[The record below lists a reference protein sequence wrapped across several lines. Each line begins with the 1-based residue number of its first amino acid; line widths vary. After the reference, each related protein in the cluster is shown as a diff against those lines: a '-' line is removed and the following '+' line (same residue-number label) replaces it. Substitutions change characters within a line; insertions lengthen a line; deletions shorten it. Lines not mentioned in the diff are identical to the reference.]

1 MKVLI
6 VCSGNVEEFNLILHH
21 AFIYEQI
28 EAVKQNFNIEYDVF
42 NIEGK
47 GILGYLSNLRKFK
60 NKIKNFN
67 PDVVHAHFGLSGLF
81 AGLQRKLPVVITF
94 HGSDINL
101 SKVLPFS
108 KIASKL
114 SKHNIFVS
122 SKIHKKIGIKN
133 KSSVIPCGVNLEIF
147 YPIKLKTAR
156 EMLNMEME
164 KKYILFSSNFKR
176 IEKNSSLAFS
186 AVDMLKMDC
195 DLIELDNRKRE
206 EVNLLLNACN
216 LLLLTSTS
224 EGSPQVIKEAM
235 ACNRPIVATDVGDIR
250 ELIGDTEG
258 CYLTS
263 FDPDDVAKKIKM
275 ALQFEKSIQA
285 SERIKS
291 FDNNI
296 ISKKVFDIYQKVII
310 KKNDSNS

>member
-6 VCSGNVEEFNLILHH
+6 VCSGNVKEFNLILHH

-42 NIEGK
+42 IIVGK
-47 GILGYLSNLRKFK
+47 GILGYLGNLFKFR
-60 NKIKNFN
+60 NKIKSFK
-67 PDVVHAHFGLSGLF
+67 PDVIHAHFGLSGLL
-81 AGLQRKLPVVITF
+81 ASLQRKFPVVITF

-101 SKVLPFS
+101 SNVLPFS
-108 KIASKL
+108 RIATKL

-122 SKIHKKIGIKN
+122 SKIQKKIGIKN
-133 KSSVIPCGVNLEIF
+133 KYSIIPCGVNLEIF

-156 EMLNMEME
+156 EKLNMDME
-164 KKYILFSSNFKR
+164 KKYILFGSHFKR
-176 IEKNSSLAFS
+176 VEKNASLAFS
-186 AVDMLKMDC
+186 AVDRLKMDC
-195 DLIELDNRKRE
+195 ELIELDNRSRE

-263 FDPDDVAKKIKM
+263 FEPEDVAKKIKL
-275 ALQFEKSIQA
+275 ALKYETSILA
-285 SERIKS
+285 SERIKN

-296 ISKKVFDIYQKVII
+296 ISKKVFDIYQKVIR
-310 KKNDSNS
+310 

>member
-1 MKVLI
+1 
-6 VCSGNVEEFNLILHH
+6 
-21 AFIYEQI
+21 
-28 EAVKQNFNIEYDVF
+28 
-42 NIEGK
+42 
-47 GILGYLSNLRKFK
+47 
-60 NKIKNFN
+60 
-67 PDVVHAHFGLSGLF
+67 
-81 AGLQRKLPVVITF
+81 
-94 HGSDINL
+94 
-101 SKVLPFS
+101 
-108 KIASKL
+108 
-114 SKHNIFVS
+114 
-122 SKIHKKIGIKN
+122 
-133 KSSVIPCGVNLEIF
+133 
-147 YPIKLKTAR
+147 
-156 EMLNMEME
+156 MLNKENE

-195 DLIELDNRKRE
+195 ELIELDNRKRE

-216 LLLLTSTS
+216 LFLLTSTS

>member
-6 VCSGNVEEFNLILHH
+6 VCSGNVKEFNLILHH

-42 NIEGK
+42 NIVGK
-47 GILGYLSNLRKFK
+47 GILGYLGNLCNYR
-60 NKIKNFN
+60 NKIKSFN
-67 PDVVHAHFGLSGLF
+67 PDVVHAHFGLSGLL
-81 AGLQRKLPVVITF
+81 ASLQRKSPVVITF

-101 SKVLPFS
+101 SNVQPFS
-108 KIASKL
+108 RIATRL

-122 SKIHKKIGIKN
+122 SKIQKKIGVRN
-133 KSSVIPCGVNLEIF
+133 KYSIIPCGVNLEIF

-156 EMLNMEME
+156 EKLNMDME
-164 KKYILFSSNFKR
+164 KIYILFSSNFKR
-176 IEKNSSLAFS
+176 VEKNSSLAFT
-186 AVDMLKMDC
+186 AIDLLKMDC
-195 DLIELDNRKRE
+195 ELIELDNRSRE

-235 ACNRPIVATDVGDIR
+235 VCNRPIVATDVGDIR

-263 FDPDDVAKKIKM
+263 FDPDDVAKKIKL
-275 ALQFEKSIQA
+275 ALQFETSVHA
-285 SERIKS
+285 SERIKN

-296 ISKKVFDIYQKVII
+296 ISKKVFDIYQKV
-310 KKNDSNS
+310 KR

>member
-28 EAVKQNFNIEYDVF
+28 EAVRKNFNIEYDVF
-42 NIEGK
+42 NIKGK
-47 GILGYLSNLRKFK
+47 GILGYLNNLSRLR
-60 NKIKNFN
+60 NKIKTFD
-67 PDVVHAHFGLSGLF
+67 PDVVHAHFGLSGLL
-81 AGLQRKLPVVITF
+81 AGLQRKSPVVTTF

-101 SKVLPFS
+101 SSVQPFS
-108 KIASKL
+108 RIAAKL
-114 SKHNIFVS
+114 CKHNIFVS
-122 SKIHKKIGIKN
+122 SKIHKKIGINN

-147 YPIKLKTAR
+147 YPIKMKTAR
-156 EMLNMEME
+156 EKLNMEME
-164 KKYILFSSNFKR
+164 KKYILFGSHFR
-176 IEKNSSLAFS
+176 RVEKNSSLAFS
-186 AVDMLKMDC
+186 AMNLLKMDC
-195 DLIELDNRKRE
+195 ELIELDNRSRE

-235 ACNRPIVATDVGDIR
+235 ACNRPIVATDVGDIK

-263 FDPDDVAKKIKM
+263 FDPHDVAKKIKL
-275 ALQFEKSIQA
+275 ALQFETSLNA
-285 SERIKS
+285 SERIKD

-296 ISKKVFDIYQKVII
+296 IAKKIFNIYQRVI
-310 KKNDSNS
+310 S

>member
-6 VCSGNVEEFNLILHH
+6 VCSGNVKEFNLILHH

-42 NIEGK
+42 NIVGK
-47 GILGYLSNLRKFK
+47 GLLGYLSNLRKFR
-60 NKIKNFN
+60 NKIKSFA
-67 PDVVHAHFGLSGLF
+67 PDVVHAHFGLSGLL
-81 AGLQRKLPVVITF
+81 AGLQRKSPVVITF

-101 SKVLPFS
+101 SNVLPFS
-108 KIASKL
+108 RIATKL

-133 KSSVIPCGVNLEIF
+133 KCSVIPCGVNFEIF

-156 EMLNMEME
+156 EKLNMDME
-164 KKYILFSSNFKR
+164 KKYILFGSHFKR
-176 IEKNSSLAFS
+176 VEKNSSLAFS
-186 AVDMLKMDC
+186 AMDMLKMDC
-195 DLIELDNRKRE
+195 ELIELDNRNRE

-235 ACNRPIVATDVGDIR
+235 ACNCPIVATDVGDIR

-263 FDPDDVAKKIKM
+263 FEPEDVAEKIKL
-275 ALQFEKSIQA
+275 ALKFETSINA
-285 SERIKS
+285 SERIKH

-296 ISKKVFDIYQKVII
+296 ISKKVFEYI
-310 KKNDSNS
+310 KR

>member
-6 VCSGNVEEFNLILHH
+6 VCSGNVEGFNLLLHH

-28 EAVKQNFNIEYDVF
+28 EAVKHNFNIGYDVF

-47 GILGYLSNLRKFK
+47 GILGYLSNLRKLR
-60 NKIKNFN
+60 NKIKSFN
-67 PDVVHAHFGLSGLF
+67 PDVVHAHFGLSGLL
-81 AGLQRKLPVVITF
+81 AGLQRKSPVVITF

-101 SKVLPFS
+101 SNVQPFS
-108 KIASKL
+108 RIAAKI

-122 SKIHKKIGIKN
+122 SKIQKKIGVRN
-133 KSSVIPCGVNLEIF
+133 KYSIIPCGVNLEIF
-147 YPIKLKTAR
+147 HPIQLKTAR
-156 EMLNMEME
+156 EKLNMDKK

-176 IEKNSSLAFS
+176 VEKNSSLAFT
-186 AVDMLKMDC
+186 AIDLLKMDC
-195 DLIELDNRKRE
+195 ELIELDNRSRE

-263 FDPDDVAKKIKM
+263 FDPEDVAKKIKL
-275 ALQFEKSIQA
+275 ALKYETSILA
-285 SERIKS
+285 SERIKN

-296 ISKKVFDIYQKVII
+296 ISKKVFDIYQKVI
-310 KKNDSNS
+310 S